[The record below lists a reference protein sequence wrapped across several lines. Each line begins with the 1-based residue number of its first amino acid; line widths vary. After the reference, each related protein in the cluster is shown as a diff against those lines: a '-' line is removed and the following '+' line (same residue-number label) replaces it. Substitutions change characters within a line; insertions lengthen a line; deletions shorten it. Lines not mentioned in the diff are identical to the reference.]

1 MSSYYYEEVVRLKL
15 SQNEL
20 KRNGIDSKWNLEDMF
35 PNEFNKCEG
44 GKFEVAPTE
53 GDFLDLLIVEHI
65 GDGGEYGN
73 SRYLT
78 DEEVNK
84 YLPMFKKILPF
95 ARAEDMRYVTFSW
108 YNCSEAPDYFD
119 VPKEVK
125 PCNSVE
131 KLLIEFYNNMLEDSI
146 NLEEFKHGILKD
158 KSRHDEKMY
167 TDGRLDE
174 NLERRVQIKEIM
186 NKLGIKLEE

>member
-20 KRNGIDSKWNLEDMF
+20 KRNGIDSKWDLEDMF
-35 PNEFNKCEG
+35 PNEFSKCEG

-53 GDFLDLLIVEHI
+53 GDFLDLIIVEHI

-84 YLPMFKKILPF
+84 YLPMFKEILPF

-108 YNCSEAPDYFD
+108 YNCSEAPDYF
-119 VPKEVK
+119 EV
-125 PCNSVE
+125 V
-131 KLLIEFYNNMLEDSI
+131 KLTYSIRNLLTDLYNKM
-146 NLEEFKHGILKD
+146 LKD
-158 KSRHDEKMY
+158 AEALENFKYGIAKDSSRIEEKKY
-167 TDGRLDE
+167 AEGRLDE
-174 NLERRVQIKEIM
+174 NIAVRAKLKEILD
-186 NKLGIKLEE
+186 NKECN